1 MISIPL
7 THYEMTKINT
17 KNSEL
22 YYYEQLPNEKEKGI
36 IIIIPAWSHNAD
48 TWSTVL
54 LTNPLLKKNYRT
66 FIVLNRGYNNK
77 YFKNNNTMKQ
87 FSTDIYDFIKMKNL
101 NNVTLL
107 GHSIGCA
114 YIWNMIA
121 LFGETRFKNYIIV
134 DEPPILL
141 KELSNDNLKKEFA
154 VYDKA
159 SLSEAVAS
167 LNSDKKTADNYKTSF
182 TKKLFTKS
190 FNKNNPEIIKK
201 FEIGT
206 LDFNNKVLA
215 DILENSVNNMNM
227 EKLFTTKKIMKPA
240 LLIGGKESMV
250 PFESIQYQ
258 TRFYEKSKV
267 YIFTKGSSHSMFIEN
282 YKTFNKII
290 NKFLKNDKNDK
301 INKTQKQQNKR
312 KIKQSKNQTIKKTIK
327 NK

>member
-1 MISIPL
+1 MISIPF

-22 YYYEQLPNEKEKGI
+22 YYCEQLPTEKEKGI
-36 IIIIPAWSHNAD
+36 VIIIPGWSYNAD
-48 TWSTVL
+48 TWSTIL
-54 LTNPLLKKNYRT
+54 LTNPLLKKNYRA

-101 NNVTLL
+101 NNITLL
-107 GHSIGCA
+107 GHSAGCA
-114 YIWNMIA
+114 YIWNMIY
-121 LFGETRFKNYIIV
+121 LFGEKRFKNYIIV
-134 DEPPILL
+134 DESPILL

-201 FEIGT
+201 FETGT

-215 DILENSVNNMNM
+215 DILENTVNNVNM

-240 LLIGGKESMV
+240 LLIGGKESIV

-258 TRFYEKSKV
+258 TRFYKKSTV

-282 YKTFNKII
+282 YKTFNKIL
-290 NKFLKNDKNDK
+290 NKFLKNDKN
-301 INKTQKQQNKR
+301 NKTQKRKTKR
-312 KIKQSKNQTIKKTIK
+312 KIKSKNKTIKKTIK
-327 NK
+327 KKNN

>member
-1 MISIPL
+1 MISIPF

-22 YYYEQLPNEKEKGI
+22 YYYEQLPTEKEKGI
-36 IIIIPAWSHNAD
+36 IIIIPGWSYNAD

-77 YFKNNNTMKQ
+77 YFKNNNTLKQ

-114 YIWNMIA
+114 YIWNMIV

-134 DEPPILL
+134 DESPILL
-141 KELSNDNLKKEFA
+141 KELSNDKLKTEFA

-159 SLSEAVAS
+159 SLSEAVAL

-190 FNKNNPEIIKK
+190 FNKNHPEIIKK
-201 FEIGT
+201 FETGT
-206 LDFNNKVLA
+206 LVFNNKVLA
-215 DILENSVNNMNM
+215 DILENTVNNHNM
-227 EKLFTTKKIMKPA
+227 EKLFTTTKKIMKPA
-240 LLIGGKESMV
+240 LLIGGKESIT
-250 PFESIQYQ
+250 PFESIQHQ
-258 TRFYEKSKV
+258 TRFYENSTV

-290 NKFLKNDKNDK
+290 NKFLKNDK
-301 INKTQKQQNKR
+301 KTKKRKQQNKR
-312 KIKQSKNQTIKKTIK
+312 KIKSKNKTIKK

>member
-1 MISIPL
+1 MISIPF

-22 YYYEQLPNEKEKGI
+22 YYYEQLPTEKEKGI
-36 IIIIPAWSHNAD
+36 IIIIPAWSHTAD
-48 TWSTVL
+48 LWSTVL

-77 YFKNNNTMKQ
+77 YLKNNNTMKQ
-87 FSTDIYDFIKMKNL
+87 ISTDIYDFIKMKNL
-101 NNVTLL
+101 NNITLL

-159 SLSEAVAS
+159 SLSEAVAL
-167 LNSDKKTADNYKTSF
+167 LNSDKKKAENYKTSF

-190 FNKNNPEIIKK
+190 FNKNHPEIIKK
-201 FEIGT
+201 VEMGT
-206 LDFNNKVLA
+206 FIFNNKVLA
-215 DILENSVNNMNM
+215 DILENSVNNVNM

-240 LLIGGKESMV
+240 LLIGGKESIV
-250 PFESIQYQ
+250 PFEGIQYQ
-258 TRFYEKSKV
+258 TRFYKKSTV
-267 YIFTKGSSHSMFIEN
+267 YIFTKSSSHSMFIEN
-282 YKTFNKII
+282 YKTFNKIL
-290 NKFLKNDKNDK
+290 NKFLKNDKN
-301 INKTQKQQNKR
+301 NKTQKRKTKR
-312 KIKQSKNQTIKKTIK
+312 KIKSKNKTIKKTIK
-327 NK
+327 KKNN

>member
-1 MISIPL
+1 MISIPF
-7 THYEMTKINT
+7 THYAMTKINT

-22 YYYEQLPNEKEKGI
+22 YYCEQLPTEKEKGI
-36 IIIIPAWSHNAD
+36 VIIIPGWSYNAD
-48 TWSTVL
+48 TWSTIL
-54 LTNPLLKKNYRT
+54 LTNPLLKKNYRA

-101 NNVTLL
+101 NNITLL
-107 GHSIGCA
+107 GHSAGCA
-114 YIWNMIA
+114 YIWNMIY
-121 LFGETRFKNYIIV
+121 LFGEKRFKNYIIV
-134 DEPPILL
+134 DESPILL

-190 FNKNNPEIIKK
+190 FNKNNPEMIKK
-201 FEIGT
+201 FEMGT

-215 DILENSVNNMNM
+215 DILENIVNNVNM

-240 LLIGGKESMV
+240 LLIGGKESIV

-258 TRFYEKSKV
+258 TRFYKKSTV

-282 YKTFNKII
+282 YKTFNKIL
-290 NKFLKNDKNDK
+290 NKFLKNDKN
-301 INKTQKQQNKR
+301 NKTQKRKTKR
-312 KIKQSKNQTIKKTIK
+312 KIKSKNKTIKKTIK
-327 NK
+327 KKNN

>member
-1 MISIPL
+1 MISIPF

-22 YYYEQLPNEKEKGI
+22 YYCEQLPTEKEKGI
-36 IIIIPAWSHNAD
+36 VIIIPGWSYNAD
-48 TWSTVL
+48 TWSTIL
-54 LTNPLLKKNYRT
+54 LTNPLLKKNYRA

-101 NNVTLL
+101 NNITLL
-107 GHSIGCA
+107 GHSAGCA
-114 YIWNMIA
+114 YIWNMIY
-121 LFGETRFKNYIIV
+121 LFGEKRFKNYIIV
-134 DEPPILL
+134 DESPILL

-190 FNKNNPEIIKK
+190 FNKNNPEMIKK
-201 FEIGT
+201 FEMGT

-215 DILENSVNNMNM
+215 DILENIVNNVNM

-240 LLIGGKESMV
+240 LLIGGKESIV

-258 TRFYEKSKV
+258 TRFYKKSTV

-282 YKTFNKII
+282 YKTFNKIL
-290 NKFLKNDKNDK
+290 NKFLKNDKN
-301 INKTQKQQNKR
+301 NKTQKRKTKR
-312 KIKQSKNQTIKKTIK
+312 KIKSKNKTIKKTIK
-327 NK
+327 KKNN

>member
-1 MISIPL
+1 
-7 THYEMTKINT
+7 MTKINT

-87 FSTDIYDFIKMKNL
+87 FSTDIYEFIKMKNL

-134 DEPPILL
+134 DEAPILL

-154 VYDKA
+154 VFDKA
-159 SLSEAVAS
+159 SLSEAVTL
-167 LNSDKKTADNYKTSF
+167 LNSDKKIADNYKTNF

-190 FNKNNPEIIKK
+190 FNKNHPEIIKK
-201 FEIGT
+201 VEMGT
-206 LDFNNKVLA
+206 FVFNNKVLA
-215 DILENSVNNMNM
+215 DILENSVNNHNM

-258 TRFYEKSKV
+258 TRFYEKSTV

-301 INKTQKQQNKR
+301 NDKINKTQKQQNKR
-312 KIKQSKNQTIKKTIK
+312 KIKSKNKTIK
-327 NK
+327 NNN

>member
-1 MISIPL
+1 MISIPF

-22 YYYEQLPNEKEKGI
+22 YYYEQLPTEKEKGI

-48 TWSTVL
+48 LWSTVL

-77 YFKNNNTMKQ
+77 YFKNNNTLKQ
-87 FSTDIYDFIKMKNL
+87 ISTDIYDFIKMKNL

-107 GHSIGCA
+107 AHSIGCA
-114 YIWNMIA
+114 YIWNMID
-121 LFGETRFKNYIIV
+121 LFGEKRFKNYIIV
-134 DEPPILL
+134 DESPILL

-159 SLSEAVAS
+159 SLSEAVTS
-167 LNSDKKTADNYKTSF
+167 LNSDKKTAENYKTSF

-201 FEIGT
+201 FEMGT

-215 DILENSVNNMNM
+215 DILENTVNNHNM

-240 LLIGGKESMV
+240 LLIGGKESIV
-250 PFESIQYQ
+250 PFKSIQYQ
-258 TRFYEKSKV
+258 TRFYEKSTV

-282 YKTFNKII
+282 YKTFNKIL
-290 NKFLKNDKNDK
+290 NKFLKNDK
-301 INKTQKQQNKR
+301 INKTQKRKNKR
-312 KIKQSKNQTIKKTIK
+312 KIKSKNKTIKKTIK
-327 NK
+327 NNN

>member
-1 MISIPL
+1 MISIPF

-22 YYYEQLPNEKEKGI
+22 YYCEQLPTEKEKGI
-36 IIIIPAWSHNAD
+36 VIIIPGWSYNAD
-48 TWSTVL
+48 TWSTIL
-54 LTNPLLKKNYRT
+54 LTNPLLKKNYRA

-101 NNVTLL
+101 NNITLL
-107 GHSIGCA
+107 GHSAGCA
-114 YIWNMIA
+114 YIWNMIY
-121 LFGETRFKNYIIV
+121 LFGEKRFKNYIIV
-134 DEPPILL
+134 DESPILL

-201 FEIGT
+201 FETGT

-215 DILENSVNNMNM
+215 DILENIVNNVNM

-240 LLIGGKESMV
+240 LLIGGKESIV

-258 TRFYEKSKV
+258 TRFYKKSTV

-282 YKTFNKII
+282 YKTFNKIL
-290 NKFLKNDKNDK
+290 NKFLKNDKN
-301 INKTQKQQNKR
+301 NKTQKRKTKR
-312 KIKQSKNQTIKKTIK
+312 KIKSKNKTIKKTIK
-327 NK
+327 KKNN

>member
-1 MISIPL
+1 
-7 THYEMTKINT
+7 MTKINT

-22 YYYEQLPNEKEKGI
+22 YYYEQLPTEKEKGI
-36 IIIIPAWSHNAD
+36 VIIIPGWSYNAD
-48 TWSTVL
+48 TWSTIL
-54 LTNPLLKKNYRT
+54 LTNPLLKKNYRA

-87 FSTDIYDFIKMKNL
+87 ISTDIYDFIKMKNL

-107 GHSIGCA
+107 GHSAGCA

-141 KELSNDNLKKEFA
+141 KELFNDNLKKDFA

-159 SLSEAVAS
+159 SLLEAVTL

-190 FNKNNPEIIKK
+190 FNKNHPEIVKK
-201 FEIGT
+201 VEMGT
-206 LDFNNKVLA
+206 FVFNNKVLA
-215 DILENSVNNMNM
+215 DILENAVNNVNM

-240 LLIGGKESMV
+240 LLIGGKESIV

-258 TRFYEKSKV
+258 TRFYKKSTV

-282 YKTFNKII
+282 YKTFNKIL
-290 NKFLKNDKNDK
+290 NKFLKNDKN
-301 INKTQKQQNKR
+301 NKTQKQQNKR
-312 KIKQSKNQTIKKTIK
+312 KIKSKNKTIKKTIK
-327 NK
+327 KKNN